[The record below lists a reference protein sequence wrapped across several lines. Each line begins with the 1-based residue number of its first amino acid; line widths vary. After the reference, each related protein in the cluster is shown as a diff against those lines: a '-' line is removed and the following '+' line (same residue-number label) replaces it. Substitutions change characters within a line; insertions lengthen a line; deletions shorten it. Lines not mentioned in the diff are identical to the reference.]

1 MIDIQTEFS
10 NKYCFADSST
20 RLFYRITLKGKINS
34 ESLKNSP
41 SQSYSSGNWLIFV
54 IDRSSSMVGEKI
66 ETAKEAAITT
76 IKNLKKGNYI
86 SIYTFSDDVE
96 ILVDHESVSDIDRF
110 RNLINEIRAN
120 GRTSLH
126 KTLVTLINNAK
137 DYAIDAGSVSVLFL
151 TDGQPTD
158 ITDLSK
164 YEPLAGM
171 AAEYGIRINMIG
183 IGSDYNEDIIKRISD
198 ITNGEFY
205 HVADRSELSTIF
217 GDYADHINKT
227 IANSVVMSVTLK
239 EAKEFKSY
247 DQNFIQQ
254 GNQYLLNVG
263 SVTEEPFFITGH
275 IIVPPGNN
283 GEVPLLSISVDYRDM
298 DGSPKSINQ
307 VLNVERT
314 NDMQKIVSNTN
325 QEIVNAARVKMNI
338 ERFEYLASIGDVS
351 GATKAI
357 SEARKAAEATKNIK
371 LIESTKKLESM
382 VSSTQ
387 TGKID
392 KKQIYNETSRIKRK
406 GD

>member
-1 MIDIQTEFS
+1 
-10 NKYCFADSST
+10 
-20 RLFYRITLKGKINS
+20 
-34 ESLKNSP
+34 
-41 SQSYSSGNWLIFV
+41 
-54 IDRSSSMVGEKI
+54 MVGEKI

-263 SVTEEPFFITGH
+263 SVTEEPFVITGH

-283 GEVPLLSISVDYRDM
+283 GEVP
-298 DGSPKSINQ
+298 P
-307 VLNVERT
+307 
-314 NDMQKIVSNTN
+314 
-325 QEIVNAARVKMNI
+325 
-338 ERFEYLASIGDVS
+338 
-351 GATKAI
+351 
-357 SEARKAAEATKNIK
+357 IK
-371 LIESTKKLESM
+371 HFSRLQGYGWFS
-382 VSSTQ
+382 
-387 TGKID
+387 
-392 KKQIYNETSRIKRK
+392 QIY
-406 GD
+406 